1 MSIYSFQQLIG
12 QERAKTI
19 LRHSL
24 ERGRI
29 SHAYLFVGPS
39 GTGKRTLA
47 LAFAA
52 ALNCLADQRP
62 CGSCRNCRRID
73 EGNHP
78 DVTVLEPEGRSFKID
93 QIRQVQQLISLKPYE
108 ARSKI
113 FILDGAEAL
122 TEQAA
127 NSLLKTLEEP
137 PPYSVLILLADDS
150 ALLPTITSRCTL
162 VHFQPLP
169 QETVEEYLRQRGIV
183 EAAEIAAASGGS
195 IGKALHLAEIWPEV
209 SEAVQTFLELV
220 RSDQAWK
227 INAGIYSRFKE
238 NQEFRRY
245 FLELC
250 EQKNK
255 TTSVSALTA
264 IHAAREM
271 LKANVGPDAV
281 LRSLAIRLAGDQRS
295 AN

>member
-1 MSIYSFQQLIG
+1 MHTYSFSQLIG
-12 QERAKTI
+12 QGRAKTI
-19 LRHSL
+19 LQHSL
-24 ERGRI
+24 ERKRI
-29 SHAYLFVGPS
+29 SHAYLFVGPT

-47 LAFAA
+47 LEFAA
-52 ALNCLADQRP
+52 ALNCLEDQRP
-62 CGSCRNCRRID
+62 CGSCRNCRRIA

-78 DVTVLEPEGRSFKID
+78 DVTVFQPEGRSFKID

-113 FILDGAEAL
+113 FILDGAEAF

-137 PPYSVLILLADDS
+137 PAYSVLILLADDS

-169 QETVEEYLRQRGIV
+169 QETVEQYLSQKGIT
-183 EAAEIAAASGGS
+183 AATEVAAVSGGS
-195 IGKALHLAEIWPEV
+195 IGNALRLAEIWSEV
-209 SEAVQTFLELV
+209 AEAVQTFLEAI
-220 RSDQAWK
+220 RSDQAWN
-227 INAGIYSRFKE
+227 INTSIYSRFKE

-250 EQKNK
+250 EQKYK
-255 TTSVSALTA
+255 TTSVFALTA
-264 IHAAREM
+264 INSAREM

-281 LRSLAIRLAGDQRS
+281 LRSLAIRLAKDQRS